1 MFRTALDVTKQA
13 FAQWSADGAPRLAAA
28 LAYYTAFSMAP
39 LLFLVVAVA
48 GLVFADADT
57 VVTEQL
63 AQFIGED
70 AAGFLTATAERS
82 GPSGGV
88 TATVIGVVVLLFG
101 AAVLFG
107 QLQSFLNTIW
117 EVRPKQGQGIIGII
131 RQRFFSFALVGG
143 AAFLLLVSLIV
154 TTAISAATE
163 HFSDLLPGL
172 GFVWQALNFVVATLL
187 ISVVFAVIFKVVPD
201 VVIRWRD
208 VWFGAIV
215 TAILFSIGQILL
227 SYYLTMQAT
236 NSAYGAAGSLI
247 VLLLWVYYAA
257 QILFFG
263 AELTQVT
270 ARRRGSAIL
279 PSAHAV
285 SVTDEE
291 RLRQGL
297 DRGLRARKLTPP
309 TSAGYDRSAEAGV
322 ALAVGFA
329 VGRGMRRRFRRDRT

>member
-13 FAQWSADGAPRLAAA
+13 FAHWNADGVPRLAAA

-48 GLVFADADT
+48 GLVFADADA
-57 VVTEQL
+57 VVSEQL

-88 TATVIGVVVLLFG
+88 AATVIGVAVLLFG
-101 AAVLFG
+101 AAILFG
-107 QLQSFLNTIW
+107 QLQSSLNTIW
-117 EVRPKQGQGIIGII
+117 DVRPKRGQGIIGII
-131 RQRFFSFALVGG
+131 RQRFFSFALVAG
-143 AAFLLLVSLIV
+143 AAFLLLVSLVV
-154 TTAISAATE
+154 TTGIATAIQ

-172 GFVWQALNFVVATLL
+172 GFLWQALNFVVGTLL

-201 VVIRWRD
+201 VVIGWRD

-215 TAILFSIGQILL
+215 TAFLFSIGQIVL
-227 SYYLTMQAT
+227 SLYLTMQAT

-247 VLLLWVYYAA
+247 VLLLWVYYAS

-270 ARRRGSAIL
+270 ARRRGSAIR
-279 PSAHAV
+279 PSANAV
-285 SVTDEE
+285 SVTTEE
-291 RLRQGL
+291 RVRQGL
-297 DRGLRARKLTPP
+297 DPRIPPRTPVSP
-309 TSAGYDRSAEAGV
+309 RPGTDRTAEAGV
-322 ALAVGFA
+322 AVAIGYAL
-329 VGRGMRRRFRRDRT
+329 GRGLRRRFVRD